1 LGFRVQRCIAKD
13 TLETNFMHAEPFSS
27 VLDIPVSKL
36 TMVFQR
42 CEVQLLLDNA
52 VINWSN
58 VNFHGIYHHEFP
70 CVHIGQLIAIPLDS
84 ESCMVD

>member
-1 LGFRVQRCIAKD
+1 
-13 TLETNFMHAEPFSS
+13 MHAEPFSS